1 MDSDGGPS
9 TPATPVRKLVLLLIV
24 LGLSLSLAAIVTLAP
39 RSRKR
44 PSAEQWPPGVWV
56 AGDSK
61 THIHANLTKLRTE
74 NFPALAQMHALFTVC
89 FDGEGGNDEKLMALS
104 QLRFTNLACVV
115 FTDCPLVTDTG
126 VEYLSQISSATNLA
140 LRGMSVSD
148 AACELLASRIQ
159 LCEVNMP
166 RCTNVTVKGLLKMAQ
181 SESIASLGFS
191 LGKMTQDD
199 LIQLITNAGPR
210 LGRMDIDMDNAVHER
225 LDFPAIL
232 RVAEA
237 RKIRLFGVR
246 RGYLTPFGE

>member
-1 MDSDGGPS
+1 
-9 TPATPVRKLVLLLIV
+9 
-24 LGLSLSLAAIVTLAP
+24 
-39 RSRKR
+39 
-44 PSAEQWPPGVWV
+44 
-56 AGDSK
+56 
-61 THIHANLTKLRTE
+61 
-74 NFPALAQMHALFTVC
+74 
-89 FDGEGGNDEKLMALS
+89 
-104 QLRFTNLACVV
+104 
-115 FTDCPLVTDTG
+115 
-126 VEYLSQISSATNLA
+126 
-140 LRGMSVSD
+140 
-148 AACELLASRIQ
+148 
-159 LCEVNMP
+159 
-166 RCTNVTVKGLLKMAQ
+166 TNVTVKGLLKMAQ